1 MLARGVTWPFLIS
14 RKQPAASQ
22 DVSAIS
28 RRHCIDITAIHA
40 ATRFLASP
48 IKPYLRPITSPSPTM
63 KFALS
68 NFLTFGGVNNKI
80 ESGTERKPK
89 TTTLPLA
96 KKRTYLA
103 CQRFVGKPMTHQEAK
118 TKLESCKNFRD
129 IVATEGDAI
138 QNAIGLEYGSRLRS
152 CVEQSNRVPSSKVNR
167 VHYWVLSI
175 CWTGLYVKN
184 ETTEIE
190 REKAPW

>member
-1 MLARGVTWPFLIS
+1 
-14 RKQPAASQ
+14 
-22 DVSAIS
+22 
-28 RRHCIDITAIHA
+28 
-40 ATRFLASP
+40 
-48 IKPYLRPITSPSPTM
+48 M

-167 VHYWVLSI
+167 VHY
-175 CWTGLYVKN
+175 
-184 ETTEIE
+184 
-190 REKAPW
+190 